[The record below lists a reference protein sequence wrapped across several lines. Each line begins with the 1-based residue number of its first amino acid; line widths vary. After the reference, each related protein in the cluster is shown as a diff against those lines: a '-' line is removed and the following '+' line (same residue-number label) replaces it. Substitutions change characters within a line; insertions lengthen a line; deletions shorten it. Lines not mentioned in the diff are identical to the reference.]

1 MLAGGKVRK
10 FSKCSL
16 TFTLHAF
23 LAHSCTI
30 CPCYLGMEI
39 YAMQCRDPMS
49 NNKDCRVGQL
59 TNAFSTFQEELD
71 MSRLQVKQLND
82 LVSEADE
89 IVKVLK
95 PNATT
100 LTKI

>member
-1 MLAGGKVRK
+1 MLAGEKVRK

-39 YAMQCRDPMS
+39 YAMQCRDPMN
-49 NNKDCRVGQL
+49 NNKDCRVAQL

-95 PNATT
+95 QMPQ
-100 LTKI
+100 L